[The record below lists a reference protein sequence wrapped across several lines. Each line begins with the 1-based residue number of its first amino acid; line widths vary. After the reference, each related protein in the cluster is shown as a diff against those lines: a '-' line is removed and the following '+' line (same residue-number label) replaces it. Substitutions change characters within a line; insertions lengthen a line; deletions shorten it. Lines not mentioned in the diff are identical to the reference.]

1 MKLFVKQ
8 ILLFFSVVLLL
19 SCKTSINEE
28 KKIQENPNIILI
40 IADDMNGYAIK
51 NQYPLIKTPNLNKLL
66 SEGILFEN
74 AACNSP
80 VCNPSRSSFFSGLY
94 PHTTGAYMN
103 GSDGWNRSE
112 ILKTIK
118 SIPEHFKEQG
128 YETWG
133 AGKLYHNEI
142 EPKRDKRTW
151 DNYPVYQGGFGPFPG
166 KDYWKGG
173 SNFFSIKPWEGSD
186 FDFPDVKNAKAA
198 AEFLNKKHDKPFL
211 MVYGLW
217 RPHSPYT
224 APKRFFEQYE
234 GVDFPLPKGYKE
246 NDFADVPFLGQML
259 VDSLSKFRENKE
271 LSIPLWKKFLK
282 AYAANY
288 SFADDNIGKVIN
300 ALDKSN
306 YAKNTIVIFYS
317 DNGFHNGEKM
327 RWGKATLWEQ
337 ADYVPFIIRTPDKKR
352 AICKATISLIDIFPT
367 LVDYAGIK
375 VPAHALD
382 GNSLVPLIKNPNLK
396 WSHPSFTSYG
406 ENYSSVRNER
416 YRYLSYPDGT
426 EEMYDLQND
435 PYEWKNIVNDKNVET
450 IKDKLKREIPK
461 KWAPTL
467 GGRLEVPRDYKK
479 VMRPEMLKAAKAK
492 GS

>member
-1 MKLFVKQ
+1 MNYFLKLGTVSFL
-8 ILLFFSVVLLL
+8 IVVLI
-19 SCKTSINEE
+19 SCKTTVKSN
-28 KKIQENPNIILI
+28 KIAATKPNIILI

-51 NQYPLIKTPNLNKLL
+51 KQYPLIQTPNLEKLI

-133 AGKLYHNEI
+133 AGKLYHNQI
-142 EPKRDKRTW
+142 EPEREKNTW
-151 DNYPVYQGGFGPFPG
+151 DNYPVYQGGFGPFPE
-166 KDYWKGG
+166 KDYWFGG
-173 SNFFSIKPWEGSD
+173 NNFFSIKPWED
-186 FDFPDVKNAKAA
+186 PDTDFPDVKNANAA
-198 AEFLNKKHDKPFL
+198 IDFLNKNHEKPFL

-224 APKRFFEQYE
+224 APKRFFEQYD

-246 NDFADVPFLGQML
+246 NDFEDVPFLGQML
-259 VDSLSKFRENKE
+259 VDSLSKFRDKKE

-337 ADYVPFIIRTPDKKR
+337 ADYVPFIIRTPNKKR
-352 AICKATISLIDIFPT
+352 AVSKATVSLIDIYPT
-367 LVDYAGIK
+367 LVEYAGVK
-375 VPAHALD
+375 KPTHLLD
-382 GNSLVPLIKNPNLK
+382 GNSLVPLLKNPNLQ
-396 WSHPSFTSYG
+396 WNHPSFTSYG
-406 ENYSSVRNER
+406 EKYASIRNER
-416 YRYLSYPDGT
+416 YRYLNYPDGT
-426 EEMYDLQND
+426 EELYDLLND
-435 PYEWKNIVNDKNVET
+435 PYEWTNIANDKNVEK
-450 IKDKLKREIPK
+450 IKEELKKQMPE

-479 VMRPEMLKAAKAK
+479 VMRPGMLNAPKAN